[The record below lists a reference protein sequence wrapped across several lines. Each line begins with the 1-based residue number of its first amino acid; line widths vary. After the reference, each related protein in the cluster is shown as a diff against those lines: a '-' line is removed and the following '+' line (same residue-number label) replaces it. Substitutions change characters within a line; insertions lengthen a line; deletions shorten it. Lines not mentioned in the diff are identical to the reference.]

1 MKRRDALKNLG
12 LAAGFALTAPSIL
25 GLLQSCTNT
34 ELTWTPI
41 YFTNDEKEVVVN
53 LVDILLPKTEDT
65 PSATEVNVPQ
75 FIDKYIAE
83 VLETEDQEFIRN
95 SFTAIIATLKPT
107 TKTNIKDVTTAQY
120 TALLDVHLL
129 VKGDVDKDRLLNLEA
144 LQPTKNEFLN
154 HLKYLTITAYVTAEE
169 IGENV
174 LMYDPI
180 PTAYYSGDLQEISG
194 GKSSSL
200 S

>member
-12 LAAGFALTAPSIL
+12 LAAGFAITAPSIL
-25 GLLQSCTNT
+25 SLLQGCTSS
-34 ELTWTPI
+34 EPTWTPT
-41 YFTNDEKEVVVN
+41 YFTKDEKEVVVN
-53 LVDILLPKTEDT
+53 LVDIMLPKTEGT

-75 FIDKYIAE
+75 FIDTYITEILNA
-83 VLETEDQEFIRN
+83 EDQEFIRN
-95 SFTAIIATLKPT
+95 SFAAIIATLKPT
-107 TKTNIKDVTTAQY
+107 AETDIRDVTTAQY
-120 TALLDVHLL
+120 TALLDAHLL
-129 VKGDVDKDRLLNLEA
+129 VKGDIDEDRLADPEA

-154 HLKYLTITAYVTAEE
+154 HLKYLTIKAYVTSEE

-200 S
+200 

>member
-12 LAAGFALTAPSIL
+12 LAAGFAITAPSIFS
-25 GLLQSCTNT
+25 LLQSCTSVP
-34 ELTWTPI
+34 TWMPA

-53 LVDILLPKTEDT
+53 LVDIILPKTEGM

-75 FIDKYIAE
+75 FIDKYITE
-83 VLETEDQEFIRN
+83 ILEIEDQEFIRN
-95 SFTAIIATLKPT
+95 SFTDIIASLKPT
-107 TKTNIKDVTTAQY
+107 LETDIRDVATAKY
-120 TALLDVHLL
+120 TALLDAHLL
-129 VKGDVDKDRLLNLEA
+129 VKGDIDEDRLSNPEA

-154 HLKYLTITAYVTAEE
+154 HLKSLTIKAYVTSEE

-174 LMYDPI
+174 LMYDPV
-180 PTAYYSGDLQEISG
+180 PTAYYCGDLQEISG

-200 S
+200 

>member
-12 LAAGFALTAPSIL
+12 LAAGFAITAPSIFS
-25 GLLQSCTNT
+25 LLQSCTSAP
-34 ELTWTPI
+34 TWMPT

-53 LVDILLPKTEDT
+53 LVDIILPKTEGV

-75 FIDKYIAE
+75 FIDKYITE
-83 VLETEDQEFIRN
+83 VLNAEDQEAIRI
-95 SFTAIIATLKPT
+95 SFTEIIATLKPT
-107 TKTNIKDVTTAQY
+107 AETDIRDVTTAQY
-120 TALLDVHLL
+120 TALLDVNLL
-129 VKGDVDKDRLLNLEA
+129 VKGDIDKDRLANPEA

-154 HLKYLTITAYVTAEE
+154 HLKYLTIMAYVGSEE

-174 LMYDPI
+174 LMYDPV
-180 PTAYYSGDLQEISG
+180 PTAYYCGDLQEISG

-200 S
+200 